1 MFWMEPPIIVI
12 LKALSLIKNWI
23 YTQNEISKLC
33 MRSFYSFLIHRKA
46 QARFSFATYLTR
58 VQYRLMSETSK
69 NVGAEDLELANEQM
83 VSVCLKYYSR
93 KKNLPIFYD
102 MQPCHPNPV

>member
-1 MFWMEPPIIVI
+1 MNSIR
-12 LKALSLIKNWI
+12 
-23 YTQNEISKLC
+23 ISKLC
-33 MRSFYSFLIHRKA
+33 MCSFYPFLIHRKA

-83 VSVCLKYYSR
+83 VGVCLKYYSR
-93 KKNLPIFYD
+93 KRICLFSIICSHVT
-102 MQPCHPNPV
+102 QTLCETAHVPNSGCVAMLEIPY